1 MITQEDRRNFTRY
14 PLDSECELSIENET
28 YTGRTIDYSAEGVC
42 AEFRNSPPLVQDAL
56 CDLTIPDSDMHY
68 PSKIVWVNENN
79 GVIKA
84 GFQRI
89 MGLQGTLEYFN
100 LSDILIGLQKTT
112 KTGIL
117 SVTSGEIEKKIFI
130 RNGDVIFSS
139 SNDPNDRLGE
149 MLLREGIITFNQ
161 YNQASELIKTS
172 KERLGRIL
180 VRLGLAPR
188 EVFLGVKRQIAAI
201 IMSIFQF
208 EHGEFEFIE
217 GPLPSEELITLQMSV
232 SNLIYTGI
240 KNITSFSLVK
250 KMSPPVDSLLTI
262 SHNPYMLFQNVSI
275 DTDDRA
281 ILSYINGRN
290 SLQTILDISFIN
302 NLDTMKIICALLHI
316 GYIRTVKEGDD
327 FIEPPIEDIIG
338 TPEKETSEE
347 FLSKVDQLY
356 NSIENLGH
364 YEILGVERYATSK
377 EIATAYYSLSRQFH
391 PDRHFEIPSH
401 DVKGKLVK
409 ILYYIDDS
417 YKTLSDTELR
427 EQYDR
432 ILSSTPETE
441 TAPGEDTVLPDNTA
455 PAEEVD
461 KHEPEPVSVHADTG
475 TAPFMES
482 EEQQVSGQEGS
493 GAGHGPSDGQADE
506 SLTIEAPAEETA
518 LPDNTVPADG
528 PEEEPAGVH
537 ADFGHESFIEAED
550 QTPSVQEGSGAGH
563 GPSDRQ
569 ADESLT
575 TEAPAEETALSDNTV
590 PADEPEEE
598 PAGVH
603 ADFGHES
610 FMESEEQ
617 QVSGQEGS
625 GAGHGPSDGQTD
637 EPLTTE
643 APAEETASF
652 TVEEGPPVSE
662 QEAFETEEVLSDEHV
677 SQVIESISR
686 ELDSLQAEEDSPES
700 DELQESEETPEY
712 TAAPGVSDE
721 AEEGAVE
728 AEQGQSVNES
738 LPHEGVMPSSET
750 AQRRV
755 LKPVAILATACI
767 LVAGVLYFFFSGH
780 SGKETHPSTPVAA
793 IASPP
798 AGSTMEA
805 QGVSFPLFREDA
817 FRAVL
822 HEASL
827 QKE

>member
-506 SLTIEAPAEETA
+506 SLT
-518 LPDNTVPADG
+518 
-528 PEEEPAGVH
+528 
-537 ADFGHESFIEAED
+537 
-550 QTPSVQEGSGAGH
+550 
-563 GPSDRQ
+563 
-569 ADESLT
+569 
-575 TEAPAEETALSDNTV
+575 
-590 PADEPEEE
+590 
-598 PAGVH
+598 
-603 ADFGHES
+603 
-610 FMESEEQ
+610 
-617 QVSGQEGS
+617 
-625 GAGHGPSDGQTD
+625 
-637 EPLTTE
+637 TE